1 MYCKLFS
8 EEYEKLIDLYKTKRN
23 EDLILAR
30 LEGGANPMILSRYGI
45 YRFPLLALFK
55 PESKRIYAVYQ
66 GMRTAEQLDL
76 WFDFIAPRIQ
86 IKNNTNINNNTN
98 NINNVNNNNVN
109 INNSN
114 VNNNKNENNKNENI
128 KENDVV
134 IDDNIIKNISNKN
147 QLTEEDE
154 FIKQEFM
161 EIKKRLN
168 NLESKL
174 KIFNINKIQQSEFS
188 ERKNKGNK
196 INIEI
201 DISPINVLYIILFSI
216 ITYALYKTLTRLI
229 KNYRHHIE

>member
-86 IKNNTNINNNTN
+86 IKNNNNINNNK
-98 NINNVNNNNVN
+98 
-109 INNSN
+109 
-114 VNNNKNENNKNENI
+114 NKNDKNENI
-128 KENDVV
+128 KENDIM
-134 IDDNIIKNISNKN
+134 IDENIIKNISNKN

-154 FIKQEFM
+154 FMPQLKRRAYQE
-161 EIKKRLN
+161 
-168 NLESKL
+168 
-174 KIFNINKIQQSEFS
+174 
-188 ERKNKGNK
+188 
-196 INIEI
+196 
-201 DISPINVLYIILFSI
+201 V
-216 ITYALYKTLTRLI
+216 
-229 KNYRHHIE
+229 